1 MNPVKI
7 QEVRRR
13 SLAENYGIKAG
24 DKLVSINGKKLR
36 DIIDYELCAANE
48 DICLDVIQNGSQR
61 RINIK
66 NTRLESLGV
75 IFSTSLFDGVKRC
88 ANKCIFCFID
98 QLPPGMR
105 KSVYIKDDDYRLS
118 FLYGNFITLTNMKEQ
133 DIERIIKH
141 RLSPIYVSLH
151 TTNPELRAKMLGRK
165 RKDRTYEYLKILLD
179 AGIEIHIQM
188 VLCPGINDGAEL
200 DKSIDEL
207 STKYEGVSSIGLVP
221 VGLTAYRD
229 GLYPLR
235 AFERQEIED
244 LIKQAKKW
252 QSKFEKERGYA
263 LVYIADEFYIST
275 GHNIPPLEHY
285 GEFPQIENGIGLTR
299 LFIDEVQSKLDSFDS
314 VRYRHNI
321 AIITG
326 TLFKNVMGNLLGK
339 IKERTGAKIDA
350 VAVENAYFGGKV
362 NVTGLITGSDIIT
375 SVKKKFLE
383 NGKPDVL
390 VIPDIVLNGDGFML
404 DNYTPDM
411 IASEIGVK
419 VEVVRSTGAG
429 FVEDML
435 EVLKKNDISLGGSC
449 GKAKCRKVNA
459 SE

>member
-1 MNPVKI
+1 
-7 QEVRRR
+7 
-13 SLAENYGIKAG
+13 
-24 DKLVSINGKKLR
+24 
-36 DIIDYELCAANE
+36 
-48 DICLDVIQNGSQR
+48 
-61 RINIK
+61 
-66 NTRLESLGV
+66 
-75 IFSTSLFDGVKRC
+75 
-88 ANKCIFCFID
+88 
-98 QLPPGMR
+98 
-105 KSVYIKDDDYRLS
+105 
-118 FLYGNFITLTNMKEQ
+118 
-133 DIERIIKH
+133 
-141 RLSPIYVSLH
+141 
-151 TTNPELRAKMLGRK
+151 
-165 RKDRTYEYLKILLD
+165 
-179 AGIEIHIQM
+179 
-188 VLCPGINDGAEL
+188 
-200 DKSIDEL
+200 
-207 STKYEGVSSIGLVP
+207 
-221 VGLTAYRD
+221 
-229 GLYPLR
+229 
-235 AFERQEIED
+235 QEIED

-275 GHNIPPLEHY
+275 GHNIPPFEHY

-314 VRYRHNI
+314 VRCRHNI

-411 IASEIGVK
+411 IASKIGVK